1 MLLLYPGGGRIG
13 RSDMLAA
20 TFNPIKWIG
29 GHIPRSRAQLEVEAK
44 NLLKVVFWVA
54 LLAPVVLLP
63 AYYLVLALLR

>member
-1 MLLLYPGGGRIG
+1 
-13 RSDMLAA
+13 MLAA
-20 TFNPIKWIG
+20 MFNPIKWIG
-29 GHIPRSRAQLEVEAK
+29 GHIPRSRAQLEVEAI